1 MSNFEKQKKL
11 QNQTESVEEKE
22 LHKTDPDAEKQID
35 SQSVGNETNF
45 GKFKDAAELLKAYEN
60 LEREFTKKS
69 QRLKELENSFNRDNE
84 ELSPRQILPT
94 ANPQKDSSVTDGVF
108 VDNPAYADEN
118 YRLKNLLSDRDFI
131 EQYVL
136 NNDELAKT
144 VLKRYINALSQ
155 SDLPSTI
162 NSRNGCMSLTPPNRP
177 KSIKEASRMAEK
189 YFNK

>member
-1 MSNFEKQKKL
+1 MSNFVKQKKR
-11 QNQTESVEEKE
+11 QNQTESGEDKE

-94 ANPQKDSSVTDGVF
+94 ANPQKDSSATDGVF

-136 NNDELAKT
+136 NHDELAKT

-162 NSRNGCMSLTPPNRP
+162 NRRNGCMSLTPPNRP

>member
-69 QRLKELENSFNRDNE
+69 QRLKELQ
-84 ELSPRQILPT
+84 PR
-94 ANPQKDSSVTDGVF
+94 
-108 VDNPAYADEN
+108 
-118 YRLKNLLSDRDFI
+118 
-131 EQYVL
+131 
-136 NNDELAKT
+136 
-144 VLKRYINALSQ
+144 
-155 SDLPSTI
+155 
-162 NSRNGCMSLTPPNRP
+162 
-177 KSIKEASRMAEK
+177 
-189 YFNK
+189 